1 MPTPLTRRALRV
13 YSPTAF
19 ISRERATSVKAT
31 IFLPGAVLPA
41 TDRIRP
47 RPKGAFTLI
56 ELLVV
61 IAIIAIL
68 AGLLLPALSRA
79 KTKAYTARCL
89 SNLRQAG
96 IAMAL
101 YTSDHS
107 ERFPFSGRGWP
118 QMPFVDLLRLF
129 DPYISTNARAFYL
142 CPADKPP
149 PWNFAWTKVNG
160 ASVGMRTNDLP
171 FPCSY
176 YYYHQFYND
185 DTQSPK
191 LTQRRTSEVN
201 SPSKKAIMPCFAEP
215 ENGNLGDKNIA
226 HGKEGLP
233 LLFVDVHASFTR
245 YTQLNKT
252 VPYGDYNLDWTVG
265 GLTKG
270 EDLR

>member
-1 MPTPLTRRALRV
+1 M
-13 YSPTAF
+13 
-19 ISRERATSVKAT
+19 KAT

-41 TDRIRP
+41 TDRSRQ
-47 RPKGAFTLI
+47 RSNGAFTLI

-68 AGLLLPALSRA
+68 AGMLLPALSRS

-191 LTQRRTSEVN
+191 LTQRRTSEVS
-201 SPSKKAIMPCFAEP
+201 SPAKKAIMPCFAEP

>member
-1 MPTPLTRRALRV
+1 MNAPRTILFPITGFSPGDRV
-13 YSPTAF
+13 RHA
-19 ISRERATSVKAT
+19 
-31 IFLPGAVLPA
+31 
-41 TDRIRP
+41 P
-47 RPKGAFTLI
+47 RGAFTLI

-79 KTKAYTARCL
+79 KVEANTARCL

-107 ERFPFSGRGWP
+107 ERFPFSGRAWP
-118 QMPFVDLLRLF
+118 QMPFVDLLKLF

-160 ASVGMRTNDLP
+160 AAVGIRTNDLL

-176 YYYHQFYND
+176 YLYHEILEAAAVASLRPPVSVMELNEGDFEQAARALHDQLGEATPDKLNRML
-185 DTQSPK
+185 QS
-191 LTQRRTSEVN
+191 
-201 SPSKKAIMPCFAEP
+201 
-215 ENGNLGDKNIA
+215 
-226 HGKEGLP
+226 
-233 LLFVDVHASFTR
+233 
-245 YTQLNKT
+245 
-252 VPYGDYNLDWTVG
+252 YGFH
-265 GLTKG
+265 
-270 EDLR
+270 EE

>member
-1 MPTPLTRRALRV
+1 
-13 YSPTAF
+13 
-19 ISRERATSVKAT
+19 
-31 IFLPGAVLPA
+31 
-41 TDRIRP
+41 
-47 RPKGAFTLI
+47 
-56 ELLVV
+56 
-61 IAIIAIL
+61 
-68 AGLLLPALSRA
+68 
-79 KTKAYTARCL
+79 
-89 SNLRQAG
+89 
-96 IAMAL
+96 
-101 YTSDHS
+101 
-107 ERFPFSGRGWP
+107 
-118 QMPFVDLLRLF
+118 
-129 DPYISTNARAFYL
+129 
-142 CPADKPP
+142 
-149 PWNFAWTKVNG
+149 
-160 ASVGMRTNDLP
+160 MRTNDLP

-201 SPSKKAIMPCFAEP
+201 SPAKKAIMPCFAEP

-226 HGKEGLP
+226 HGKEALP

>member
-1 MPTPLTRRALRV
+1 MASTKSTKMNAPDTNPFPGTAPSTAHRVRRA
-13 YSPTAF
+13 P
-19 ISRERATSVKAT
+19 
-31 IFLPGAVLPA
+31 P
-41 TDRIRP
+41 
-47 RPKGAFTLI
+47 GAFTLI

-79 KTKAYTARCL
+79 KTKANTVRCL
-89 SNLRQAG
+89 SNLRQAA
-96 IAMAL
+96 IAMAM
-101 YTSDHS
+101 YTADHS
-107 ERFPFSGRGWP
+107 ERYPFSGRAWP
-118 QMPFVDLLRLF
+118 QMAFVDLLKLL

-160 ASVGMRTNDLP
+160 ASVGMRTNDLL

-185 DTQSPK
+185 DTTSPK
-191 LTQRRTSEVN
+191 LTQRRTSEVH
-201 SPSKKAIMPCFAEP
+201 SPAKKAIMPCFAEP
-215 ENGNLGDKNIA
+215 ENGNIGDRNIA

-233 LLFVDVHASFTR
+233 LLFVDSHASFTR

-252 VPYGDYNLDWTVG
+252 SPYGDYNLDWTIG